1 MDLMA
6 NFLPLCFSLSVI
18 NTIRFLTYLL
28 YIIEMGGCYST
39 MLELPEL
46 LVFPIP
52 SLIDNTGFLIIH
64 RG

>member
-1 MDLMA
+1 MA
-6 NFLPLCFSLSVI
+6 NFLPYRINNTRFFFSI
-18 NTIRFLTYLL
+18 YQL

-52 SLIDNTGFLIIH
+52 SLIDKYRYLNNT
-64 RG
+64 